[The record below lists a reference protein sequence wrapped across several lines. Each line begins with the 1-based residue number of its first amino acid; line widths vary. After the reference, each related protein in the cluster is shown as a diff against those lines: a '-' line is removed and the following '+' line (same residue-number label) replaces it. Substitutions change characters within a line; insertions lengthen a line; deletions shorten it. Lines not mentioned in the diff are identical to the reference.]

1 MMANVLLILALAKG
15 MVKERVGIRGWG
27 IRGCVYI
34 RHVFLFP
41 RKLPKIIPQVYHEK
55 NIRHSPVEG
64 CFTK

>member
-15 MVKERVGIRGWG
+15 MVKERVGIRG
-27 IRGCVYI
+27 CVYI
-34 RHVFLFP
+34 RHVFLSP